1 MTNSS
6 ENGLDKPPNTILLL
20 GSFDPQTK
28 NQLENLKEEIAKAF
42 SGENVYALMLNT
54 VEVYIA
60 DNMEVLTEL
69 FGEDRITIF
78 TFQNNQLTDANDIKL
93 EKTEMDK
100 TVYDYLKKKY
110 KITHLSRL
118 PIFNKLDVLMRDA
131 KVIFL
136 IRHKEETRGGE
147 YLELMHALFRGHADK
162 IWFLKKNEI
171 ALSAM
176 LMEYLDKYEVKM
188 RTYRGESDLENA
200 VIRTLQYQLRNS
212 ATDN

>member
-1 MTNSS
+1 
-6 ENGLDKPPNTILLL
+6 LDKPPTIILLL
-20 GSFDPQTK
+20 GSFDHQTK
-28 NQLENLKEEIAKAF
+28 TQLENLKEEIAKAF
-42 SGENVYALMLNT
+42 SFENTYAFMLDT
-54 VEVYIA
+54 VEIYTS
-60 DNMEVLTEL
+60 DDMEVLTEHL
-69 FGEDRITIF
+69 SENRITIF
-78 TFQNNQLTDANDIKL
+78 TFQNGQLIDVSPDIKL
-93 EKTEMDK
+93 DDK
-100 TVYDYLKKKY
+100 DEDETIYKYLKKEHP
-110 KITHLSRL
+110 ITHLSKL
-118 PIFNKLDVLMRDA
+118 SIFNKLDTLMRDA

-136 IRHKEETRGGE
+136 IRDREETRGGE
-147 YLELMHALFRGHADK
+147 YLELIHALFRGHADK